1 MNIIQNGSGHNYIS
15 GYIYIAEWVNGECRT
30 PSTMPEM
37 YLRSTDGT
45 FETKMYVGYE
55 GSIEYYFDKDIEGLD
70 ISKEYYIEAR
80 LTNPKNQESKE
91 NQKQIA
97 KITKQGNIGICT
109 NGNKVTVS
117 GNNIKIEKATANR
130 VLLQSI
136 EKSQNTDMM
145 QETETNKQEEINL
158 EEGNEK
164 EEVNEKIEESNQQ
177 DTNEKETETNTEN
190 INTIVQNNFDSML
203 EEKNE
208 INAINN

>member
-1 MNIIQNGSGHNYIS
+1 
-15 GYIYIAEWVNGECRT
+15 
-30 PSTMPEM
+30 MPEM

-45 FETKMYVGYE
+45 YETKMYVGYE

-70 ISKEYYIEAR
+70 TSKEYYIEAR

-91 NQKQIA
+91 NQKQTA
-97 KITKQGNIGICT
+97 KITKQGDIGICT

-136 EKSQNTDMM
+136 EEPQNTEIM

-158 EEGNEK
+158 KEDNEK
-164 EEVNEKIEESNQQ
+164 EEVNEKIEESNQ

-190 INTIVQNNFDSML
+190 INTIVQNNSDSML